1 MEQLQ
6 IEKESL
12 PDIAKDG
19 EEATA
24 VKGMKKN
31 MGKILRATITELE
44 TALTVVDLRYIQN
57 VSGISAA

>member
-6 IEKESL
+6 EEKESL

-24 VKGMKKN
+24 GGMKKN